1 MRDSRYGIGVAILA
15 AGIGINF
22 LDAYFSG
29 NLSFSPDASDQNN
42 KVSLLNRFMRPA
54 GGTGVSLGTMLAVVG
69 GSILVIAWLIG
80 RKR

>member
-1 MRDSRYGIGVAILA
+1 VRDSRYGIGIAILA
-15 AGIGINF
+15 IGAGLNF

-42 KVSLLNRFMRPA
+42 KLSLLNRFQRPA
-54 GGTGVSLGTMLAVVG
+54 GTVGLSLGTILAAVG
-69 GSILVIAWLIG
+69 ATMLVITWLIG